1 MQKLQVIYIEDYKND
16 TLKIKTIHKYSTN
29 IL

>member
-1 MQKLQVIYIEDYKND
+1 MQKLQVIYIEDYISD
-16 TLKIKTIHKYSTN
+16 TLKIKSVPKYYTN

>member
-1 MQKLQVIYIEDYKND
+1 MQKLQVIYTEDYISD
-16 TLKIKTIHKYSTN
+16 TLKIKTVHKYYTN